1 LKNRKGV
8 EMFVLQGLVVRSVT
22 GALSYFCGIPL
33 LGAILLG
40 LFGGTL
46 WAFIQWFWDYKGA

>member
-1 LKNRKGV
+1 
-8 EMFVLQGLVVRSVT
+8 MFVLQGLVVRSVT